1 VSQKGKRY
9 KLEGECKGLK
19 ESRRVRRREG
29 GFSNKIR
36 RNDEITCIC
45 AFFVVPLRSKEK

>member
-1 VSQKGKRY
+1 MRRWGEKEQV
-9 KLEGECKGLK
+9 EGGEW
-19 ESRRVRRREG
+19 

-45 AFFVVPLRSKEK
+45 AFFVVSLRLK